1 LIKVFL
7 KGEQEMNITIDF
19 GKLPDYAVIT
29 GVGTVGLNI
38 VNAERKLDDRP
49 RIAIL
54 RKTVAEVKLLIA
66 EKNIGEIT
74 IDNIIFPKL

>member
-1 LIKVFL
+1 
-7 KGEQEMNITIDF
+7 MNITIDF